1 MFGFFAEEAGLL
13 GQPLVRGLGFV
24 VGAGVAS
31 GLGAAPPVGLPRG
44 QEQVLA
50 QVHIPP
56 QLVEQRQLI
65 GGVVAVAEGGLAHDV
80 AVLLLHVRV
89 VVGGVRPRAGHEDHP
104 LGAPGDQGVVDEL
117 SAVVTVQPDHRVRQ
131 PVSDLR
137 DGRNDPGVGA
147 VADGDVHGPPEVDVG
162 SGQRPGVL
170 TLEGVPAV
178 SDQVDLE
185 EPWGLLHLVH
195 RLTYHDRRTQRGPG
209 TGRGLRRGVPGVL
222 GGFEHP
228 VDRGRA
234 HRHQLLT
241 HLGVEPLSDL
251 AQLTEGLQLG
261 QGGGHD
267 RGQVLPARLPD
278 QRPHLDQDL
287 EGVIPVRARPW
298 LALDRPGRAP
308 APGRR
313 RDRPPGIGPRPARD
327 RDELV
332 EHPAPVLLRS
342 ALVLLRLLPRDLMT
356 CRHRQPLTH
365 PPSTPQRPKQDPGFA
380 SSSPVRHAPHFASTL
395 GESRRATNN
404 ESGASYP
411 ADCEAVMSGPTS
423 NGRPGLLTGMRVVEG
438 SAFVAAPLGGMTLAQ
453 LGADV
458 IRFDQIG
465 GGLDRARWPLAHD
478 GQSLFW
484 AGLNKGKRSIALD
497 LSTPAGRELAVALVT
512 APGPDGGLFLTNFP
526 ARGWLS
532 YERLCARRTDL
543 VMVALT
549 GNPDG
554 TSVVDYTVNPAT
566 GFPLATGPRDYV
578 GPLNSVL
585 PAWDIAMG
593 TLAAVGLL
601 AAERRRTATGQGEL
615 VRLALSDVAFAM
627 VGNLGRIAEA
637 QLGGQDHAK
646 DGNYLYGAFGH
657 DFETRD
663 GRRVMVVALTG
674 RQWDAL
680 QRVTGTTEAFET
692 VAAATEHDF
701 TTEGG
706 RFEARDLVAAMLAPW
721 FRARDLTE
729 IREAF
734 AGSGVSWGPYQS
746 FAQLVAHDPRCSL
759 DNPMFAEIEHPGVGT
774 YLAPGCSISAN
785 IGLSSEQ
792 RGSWATSC

>member
-241 HLGVEPLSDL
+241 HLSVEPLSDL

-278 QRPHLDQDL
+278 KRPHLDQDL

-342 ALVLLRLLPRDLMT
+342 ALVLLRVLPRDLMT

-395 GESRRATNN
+395 GESRR
-404 ESGASYP
+404 G
-411 ADCEAVMSGPTS
+411 
-423 NGRPGLLTGMRVVEG
+423 
-438 SAFVAAPLGGMTLAQ
+438 
-453 LGADV
+453 
-458 IRFDQIG
+458 
-465 GGLDRARWPLAHD
+465 
-478 GQSLFW
+478 
-484 AGLNKGKRSIALD
+484 
-497 LSTPAGRELAVALVT
+497 LAVSPAQVILRLSPEGRDTREEPLQMPKRPSDPPGART
-512 APGPDGGLFLTNFP
+512 A
-526 ARGWLS
+526 A
-532 YERLCARRTDL
+532 DL
-543 VMVALT
+543 VGSDYAL
-549 GNPDG
+549 P
-554 TSVVDYTVNPAT
+554 
-566 GFPLATGPRDYV
+566 
-578 GPLNSVL
+578 
-585 PAWDIAMG
+585 G
-593 TLAAVGLL
+593 TLASRYMRCGKTNCRCKAEPPVLHGPYLHWTRTL
-601 AAERRRTATGQGEL
+601 AGKTVTRT
-615 VRLALSDVAFAM
+615 
-627 VGNLGRIAEA
+627 
-637 QLGGQDHAK
+637 
-646 DGNYLYGAFGH
+646 
-657 DFETRD
+657 
-663 GRRVMVVALTG
+663 LTQEQAS
-674 RQWDAL
+674 RYQ
-680 QRVTGTTEAFET
+680 
-692 VAAATEHDF
+692 
-701 TTEGG
+701 
-706 RFEARDLVAAMLAPW
+706 PW
-721 FRARDLTE
+721 FDNARRLRELITE
-729 IREAF
+729 LEGR
-734 AGSGVSWGPYQS
+734 
-746 FAQLVAHDPRCSL
+746 SL
-759 DNPMFAEIEHPGVGT
+759 RVFLDAEG
-774 YLAPGCSISAN
+774 
-785 IGLSSEQ
+785 
-792 RGSWATSC
+792 